1 MTEYRYRADE
11 LLVHVDDCD
20 LIQTE
25 LAAQGYRRADRS
37 GALWRFVGEPSGRAV
52 PELLAGLR
60 ARHGEGL
67 RVSPNHVFG
76 CDRIIWGWLH
86 PRATL
91 DALPGL
97 PAVPDGEDPVKVGV
111 IDTGIVLHEGK
122 PHPYLERHVVF
133 GPDDEDPVT
142 VDGEGNPTGSDGHGT
157 FVTGVILHEAPNA
170 RVHMKGVID
179 KSTGE
184 LEDLAVAKAIDSLRE
199 AGVGLINLSFSGG
212 TWEDK
217 PPQGIENALRRL
229 DQDVVVVASA
239 GNRGSSQVLFP
250 AALELGERGADIVGV
265 GAAHDGG
272 EHAPPA
278 DPVVAVFSGYGP
290 WVQAYASG
298 VDVLGPYFRPG
309 YPTRFQDG
317 NPLREANGFA
327 VWSGSSFAS
336 AIVTGRIA
344 ARMAGGVSAAAA
356 WAELLHSDE
365 AGTIS
370 VYGVNGKDTPPYF
383 RATPTD

>member
-37 GALWRFVGEPSGRAV
+37 ASLWRFVGEPAGRAV

-86 PRATL
+86 PRATPHTL
-91 DALPGL
+91 PALPAL
-97 PAVPDGEDPVKVGV
+97 PAGEDDVKVGV

-122 PHPYLERHVVF
+122 PHPYIDGHVEF

-142 VDGEGNPTGSDGHGT
+142 RDSEGNPTGTDGHGT
-157 FVTGVILHEAPNA
+157 FVTGLILHEAPNA
-170 RVHMKGVID
+170 TVYMKGVID
-179 KSTGE
+179 KSTGD
-184 LEDLAVAKAIDSLRE
+184 LEDLAVANAIDSLRE
-199 AGVGLINLSFSGG
+199 EGVGLINLSFSGG
-212 TWEDK
+212 TWEDS
-217 PPQGIENALRRL
+217 PPQAIENALRRL

-239 GNRGSSQVLFP
+239 GNRGSSQVVFP
-250 AALELGERGADIVGV
+250 AALELGDRGADMVGV
-265 GAAHDGG
+265 GAALDRV
-272 EHAPPA
+272 ELAPL
-278 DPVVAVFSGYGP
+278 VAVFSGYGP
-290 WVQAYASG
+290 WVKAYASG
-298 VDVLGPYFRPG
+298 VDVVGPYFRPG

-317 NPLREANGFA
+317 NPILEANGFA
-327 VWSGSSFAS
+327 VWSGSSFAA

-344 ARMAGGVSAAAA
+344 AQMAGGVTAAVAL
-356 WAELLHSDE
+356 AELLDSGE
-365 AGTIS
+365 AEKIT
-370 VYGVNGKDTPPYF
+370 VHDVNGEDTPPYF
-383 RATPTD
+383 RVTPPD